1 MNESVNKTAILSTD
15 KKYRYVLTRIFNEK
29 LPIVAFVGLNP
40 STADDKEDDPTINKC
55 ISYCKNLNYGGF
67 YMVNLFAYRSTDQS
81 QLFLQEEPVGVEN
94 DKHLANVISKVDKVI
109 CCWGN
114 TGTLKGRNV
123 EVLKKISQPYCLNIN
138 ISGEPTH
145 PLYQKWDL
153 KPILFNADTI
163 AISAS
168 QGKLKKQF
176 LDQLKEIGQE
186 LNISVNK
193 HKLVPNNWQNH
204 SICFSYEEGGIL
216 YGINRNKR
224 DKNKSRFI
232 NIEQAFK
239 EEFQVSEWWP
249 MYRYFYN
256 DINSKP
262 DFWTDIK
269 DGKIKELAK
278 VFIETIVSKFDTN
291 LY

>member
-1 MNESVNKTAILSTD
+1 MNESVNKTAILSID
-15 KKYRYVLTRIFNEK
+15 KKYRYVLTRTFNEK
-29 LPIVAFVGLNP
+29 LPMVAFVGLNP

-55 ISYCKNLNYGGF
+55 ISYCKNWKFGGF
-67 YMVNLFAYRSTDQS
+67 YMVNLFAFRTAYPEELLLANDQI
-81 QLFLQEEPVGVEN
+81 GVEN
-94 DKHLANVISKVDKVI
+94 DEHLENVFGKVDKVI

-114 TGTLKGRNV
+114 TGTLKGRNS

-163 AISAS
+163 AINAS

-176 LDQLKEIGQE
+176 LDLLKEIGQE

-193 HKLVPNNWQNH
+193 LKLVPNNWKNH
-204 SICFSYEEGGIL
+204 CICFSYEDGGIL

-224 DKNKSRFI
+224 DKNKSRLFD
-232 NIEQAFK
+232 IEQAFE

-249 MYRYFYN
+249 MYRHLYSN
-256 DINSKP
+256 INSKL
-262 DFWTDIK
+262 DFWSDIK
-269 DGKIKELAK
+269 DGKIKERAK
-278 VFIETIVSKFDTN
+278 IFIETIVSKFDTN